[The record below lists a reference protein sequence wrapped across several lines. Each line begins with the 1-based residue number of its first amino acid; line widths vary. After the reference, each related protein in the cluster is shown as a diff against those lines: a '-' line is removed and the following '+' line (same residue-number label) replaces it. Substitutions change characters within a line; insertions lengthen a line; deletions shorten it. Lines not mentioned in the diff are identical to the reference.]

1 MTTRPGAGIAMPADA
16 ATPTASGPPH
26 PAGKPLPPPHRTG
39 GMPLL
44 QALDRRRSTRA
55 FDRAPLALQTLSDLL
70 WAAGSADQAGD
81 ARTAPRG
88 SRAGVIDVLVALED
102 GVWRYDAGAHALERH
117 CAADLRAR
125 TGFQDFAAWAPVELV
140 YVAHGERM
148 PELEPAQRRLRA
160 AVEAA
165 FIGQDVY
172 LFCASGGLA
181 TVFRGAL
188 DRDGLARALRLPEQ
202 QFVTF
207 AQTVGRAGPRA

>member
-1 MTTRPGAGIAMPADA
+1 MATGSRASHPGA
-16 ATPTASGPPH
+16 
-26 PAGKPLPPPHRTG
+26 KPLPPPHRTG
-39 GMPLL
+39 GMPLM

-55 FDRAPLALQTLSDLL
+55 FDRAPLPTQTLSDLL
-70 WAAGSADQAGD
+70 WAAGGVARAGD
-81 ARTAPRG
+81 ERTPSFGRG
-88 SRAGVIDVLVALED
+88 ASAIDVLVALED

-140 YVAHGERM
+140 YVADGERM
-148 PELEPAQRRLRA
+148 PELEPGQRRLRA
-160 AVEAA
+160 AVDAA

-172 LFCASGGLA
+172 LFCASEGLA
-181 TVFRGAL
+181 TVFRAAL
-188 DRDGLARALRLPEQ
+188 DRDGLARALRLPGQ